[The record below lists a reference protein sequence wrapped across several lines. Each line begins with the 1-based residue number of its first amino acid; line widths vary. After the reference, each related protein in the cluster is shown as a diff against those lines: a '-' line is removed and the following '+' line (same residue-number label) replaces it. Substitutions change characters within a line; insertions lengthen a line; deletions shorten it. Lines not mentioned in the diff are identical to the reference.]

1 MFAKVTGGTSASAPE
16 WAGVIALLNDI
27 RATNGLP
34 PLGFFNTRLY
44 QQNGAGMYDVTQ
56 GNSKC
61 AIDHC
66 CTTGFPAVSGWDAM
80 TGWGSPSWP
89 GLVAA
94 YTRN

>member
-1 MFAKVTGGTSASAPE
+1 MTGGTSASAPE

-44 QQNGAGMYDVTQ
+44 LQSGAGTFDVTQ
-56 GNSKC
+56 GNSRC
-61 AIDHC
+61 AIDNC
-66 CTTGFPAVSGWDAM
+66 CTTGFPAAPGWDAM
-80 TGWGSPSWP
+80 TGWGSPSWNS
-89 GLVAA
+89 LVAA